1 MPQQTAWLVTVILV
15 AVLAATFV
23 RIVSTASR
31 SSEYEPIARRA
42 TSWRPRLFW
51 LLAVFTLV
59 VLAFTLRR
67 LPYSH
72 DDGAAPP
79 QVVRITGSQW
89 AWQLSGDTVQSGQP
103 VEFQV
108 TSTDVNHGFGIYDAS
123 MRLLAQVQAM
133 PKYTNRLRYTF
144 PAPGRYTIRC
154 LEYCGMVHHEMRT
167 ELIVSGPAAA
177 VAGGG
182 Q

>member
-15 AVLAATFV
+15 AILAAIFLRV
-23 RIVSTASR
+23 VSTAS
-31 SSEYEPIARRA
+31 SSAEYEPIAKRA

-67 LPYSH
+67 LPYP
-72 DDGAAPP
+72 DGGAPSP
-79 QVVRITGSQW
+79 QVVQITGSQW
-89 AWQLSGDTVQSGQP
+89 TWRLSRDTVESGEP

-108 TSTDVNHGFGIYDAS
+108 TSTDVNHGFGIYDAK

-133 PKYTNRLRYTF
+133 PTYTNTLRYTF
-144 PAPGRYTIRC
+144 PAPGRYTILC
-154 LEYCGMVHHEMRT
+154 LEYCGMVHHYMRT
-167 ELIVSGPAAA
+167 ELIVAGAPAA
-177 VAGGG
+177 VPGGG

>member
-15 AVLAATFV
+15 AILAATFL
-23 RIVSTASR
+23 RIVSTASSR
-31 SSEYEPIARRA
+31 SEYEPIAKRA

-51 LLAVFTLV
+51 LLALFTVV

-67 LPYSH
+67 LPYSRG
-72 DDGAAPP
+72 DGGAPP
-79 QVVRITGSQW
+79 QVVRIIGSQW
-89 AWQLSGDTVQSGQP
+89 VWVLSHDTVQSGQP

-108 TSTDVNHGFGIYDAS
+108 TSSDVNHGFGIYDAR

-133 PKYTNRLRYTF
+133 PKYTNMLRYTF
-144 PAPGRYTIRC
+144 ATPGRYTIRC

-167 ELIVSGPAAA
+167 DLIVSGPAAA
-177 VAGGG
+177 VPGGG
-182 Q
+182 R

>member
-15 AVLAATFV
+15 AILAATFL
-23 RIVSTASR
+23 RIVSTAS
-31 SSEYEPIARRA
+31 SSAEYEPIAKRA

-51 LLAVFTLV
+51 LLALFTVV

-67 LPYSH
+67 LPYSRG
-72 DDGAAPP
+72 DGGAPA

-89 AWQLSGDTVQSGQP
+89 AWQLSHDTVQSGQP

-108 TSTDVNHGFGIYDAS
+108 TSNDVNHGFGIYDAQ

-133 PKYTNRLRYTF
+133 PKYTNTLRYTF
-144 PAPGRYTIRC
+144 AAPGRYTIRC

-177 VAGGG
+177 VTGGG

>member
-15 AVLAATFV
+15 AVLAATFL

-177 VAGGG
+177 VTGGG